1 MDLIQKITKSRS
13 LFKKYLEPEWDVSSL
28 PDYSTK
34 EIERLYSSKL
44 PSNSELSFGKA
55 SACNFTLN
63 HLKIPSHKL
72 HVIYYN
78 FPELN
83 NSPLKVT
90 KACADKMMSL
100 YTKEIINPEDSIIL
114 IITEP
119 ITENLE
125 KAIEDTYKKGY
136 ETLLETKLS
145 DEIIEENEALGDDKY
160 TLHHFRNIHLFHI
173 DTLSYDIGNHKL
185 VPKHECIRNQ
195 TEIQKIYEETNSSS
209 DQLPAILRTDPMAK
223 LLRLAPGDVCKIT
236 RNSERCGEYVY
247 YRICQ

>member
-1 MDLIQKITKSRS
+1 MDLIQKITKSRT
-13 LFKKYLEPEWDVSSL
+13 LFKKYLGPEWDVSSL
-28 PDYSTK
+28 PEYSNK

-44 PSNSELSFGKA
+44 SANSDLSFGKA
-55 SACNFTLN
+55 SACNFSLN
-63 HLKIPSHKL
+63 HLKVPSHKL

-83 NSPLKVT
+83 SSPLKVT
-90 KACADKMMSL
+90 KTCADKMMSL

-119 ITENLE
+119 ITDNLE

-160 TLHHFRNIHLFHI
+160 SIQHFRNIHLFHI
-173 DTLSYDIGNHKL
+173 DTLSYDISNHIS
-185 VPKHECIRNQ
+185 VPKHECIRNKK
-195 TEIQKIYEETNSSS
+195 EIHKIYDETNSSKE
-209 DQLPAILRTDPMAK
+209 QLPVILRTDPMAK
-223 LLRLAPGDVCKIT
+223 LLRLAPEDICKIT
-236 RNSERCGEYVY
+236 RNSERCGEYLF
-247 YRICQ
+247 YRICI